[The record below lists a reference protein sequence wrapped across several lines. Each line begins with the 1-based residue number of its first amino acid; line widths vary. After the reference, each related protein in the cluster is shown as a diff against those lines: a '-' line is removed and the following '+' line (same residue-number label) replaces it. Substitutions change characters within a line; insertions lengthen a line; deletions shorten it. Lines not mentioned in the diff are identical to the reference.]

1 MGMPWPCRVLAPRS
15 CHRLDGRVVA
25 VCRAQARECRGL
37 GRDTAAMSEALL
49 LVTIH
54 SVYCDP
60 LPHALLWSQ
69 YTAVYCDTKAQQL
82 DPLMS
87 RYNYLYRDLYSLP
100 DCTSRLQ
107 YNLVSCNTVPQ
118 PTTHPR
124 LLSCHDTTIV
134 S

>member
-1 MGMPWPCRVLAPRS
+1 MGTPWPCHGLAPRS
-15 CHRLDGRVVA
+15 CRRPGGRVMA
-25 VCRAQARECRGL
+25 VCLVQARPCRGL
-37 GRDTAAMSEALL
+37 GSDTTAVSQALL

-60 LPHALLWSQ
+60 LPHARFWSQ
-69 YTAVYCDTKAQQL
+69 YTVVYYDTKAQQP

-87 RYNYLYRDLYSLP
+87 RYNYLYRDLHSLP
-100 DCTSRLQ
+100 DCTPRFQ